1 MGLVGTNRMQTG
13 LSRSVIVLAIATSL
27 VAVWSIIAPI
37 ASAQQRD
44 QFAELRNR
52 MVDDEI
58 VKEGIKN
65 EAVIKAMRTVP
76 RHKFVV
82 GKFAPEQAYHDQALP
97 IGQGQTISPPFIV
110 AYMTESLDP
119 QPSDRV
125 LEIGTGS
132 GYFAALMASL
142 AAEVVSV
149 EIDAGL
155 AESARTRL
163 ARMGFD
169 NVRVETGDGANGWG
183 SESYDAVV
191 LTGST
196 PIVADALVAQVSP
209 GGRLFAIVGDAPAM
223 TARIIRWD
231 SPGSRLV
238 VDLFE
243 TVVEPLVNAPAPD
256 RFRF

>member
-1 MGLVGTNRMQTG
+1 METLDV
-13 LSRSVIVLAIATSL
+13 
-27 VAVWSIIAPI
+27 
-37 ASAQQRD
+37 
-44 QFAELRNR
+44 
-52 MVDDEI
+52 
-58 VKEGIKN
+58 
-65 EAVIKAMRTVP
+65 
-76 RHKFVV
+76 
-82 GKFAPEQAYHDQALP
+82 EQARSNMVEQQVRTWDVLDQRVLDLLFRVKRERFVPPQWRALAFADLELP
-97 IGQGQTISPPFIV
+97 LAGRAKMWPPRMEARV
-110 AYMTESLDP
+110 LQELGLA
-119 QPSDRV
+119 QSDRV

-142 AAEVVSV
+142 AREVVTV
-149 EIDAGL
+149 EIDPALG
-155 AESARTRL
+155 ESARTRL

-196 PIVADALVAQVSP
+196 PIVAEALIAQVAP
-209 GGRLFAIVGDAPAM
+209 GGRLFAVVGDAPAM
-223 TARIIRWD
+223 KARIIRWD
-231 SPGSRLV
+231 TPGARLN